1 MSHEIDLSTGEP
13 AMMYAGEKLP
23 WHGLGTQV
31 LDAPTSEEAL
41 VAAGLNWEVKLG
53 NLYGPRKTK
62 VPDLRAIYRSD
73 TGGVLGVASPRYRPF
88 QNVEAFDFLD
98 SLVADG
104 VMTYETAGS
113 LFDGKKVWILARMEE
128 DWKVGDEDFAS
139 FLLLSTSH
147 DAKDSLRIFTTEVR
161 VVCHNTYQYAV
172 GQNERSGGATIRIV
186 HSPSMSRRLEQA
198 RDVLQVS
205 TEATRRMRDLLSKA
219 ADIPIKP
226 KVLTE
231 VTDVLFGSLDND
243 TPAQR
248 RKAIETFQAIYAE
261 EVNHN
266 GETAYTLLNT
276 VTGYADHARRY
287 QGESGVRATRRF
299 NSILEPWGASHQFKQ
314 RGLTAMQAKIPAF
327 AKAAQVS

>member
-1 MSHEIDLSTGEP
+1 MSHEIDLTTGEP

-31 LDAPTSEEAL
+31 TEAPTSKEAL

-62 VPDLRAIYRSD
+62 VQDLRAIYRND
-73 TGGVLGVASPRYRPF
+73 TGGVLGVASPKYQPF

-139 FLLLSTSH
+139 FILLSTSH

-161 VVCHNTYQYAV
+161 VVCHNTYQYAI
-172 GQNERSGGATIRIV
+172 GQNERSGGASIRIV
-186 HSPSMSRRLEQA
+186 HSPSMQRRLEQA
-198 RDVLQVS
+198 RNVLQVS
-205 TEATRRMRDLLSKA
+205 TEATRRMRDLLSKSA
-219 ADIPIKP
+219 EINVKP
-226 KVLTE
+226 AIVTA
-231 VTDVLFGSLDND
+231 VTDALFGSLDDD

-248 RKAIETFQAIYAE
+248 RKAIETFQAIYTE
-261 EVNHN
+261 EASHN
-266 GETAYTLLNT
+266 EDTAYTLLNAI
-276 VTGYADHARRY
+276 TGYADHARRY
-287 QGESGVRATRRF
+287 QGESEVRATRRF
-299 NSILEPWGASHQFKQ
+299 NSVLETWGASHQFKQ
-314 RGLTAMQAKIPAF
+314 RGLKAMTEQIPAF
-327 AKAAQVS
+327 AKATK